1 MKKYQIFLLAI
12 LILFA
17 SCATIGP
24 LADIGSS
31 LGVISESQADAIT
44 ETAEAGEK
52 AVEDITPEQEYYI
65 GRAVGATVLDQY
77 NVWDDKDATVYLNK
91 IGKAVSLFSQRPET
105 FGGYFFLILD
115 SDEINAF
122 AAPSGHIFISKGMLK
137 LTSNEDEI
145 AAILAHEVSH
155 VALKHGLE
163 AIKKSR
169 MTGFLTILG
178 TNALKEFGSEDVAEL
193 TTLFE
198 DSISDI
204 TSTLINTGYSR
215 AFEKEADRLA
225 VTNLEM
231 TGYDK
236 HALVRVI
243 NKMSA
248 HLEPEG
254 LDFAKTH
261 PDPSD
266 RLSDIENSTGLKGN
280 GNVKSPS
287 KRYKDALRN
296 I

>member
-280 GNVKSPS
+280 GNVQSPS

>member
-1 MKKYQIFLLAI
+1 MKKYQMFLLAI

-280 GNVKSPS
+280 GNVQSPS

-296 I
+296 M